1 MDLLKILEVSSTNSS
16 LKKKVGDNAISINGN
31 KIKLE

>member
-16 LKKKVGDNAISINGN
+16 LKKKVGDNAIIINGN